1 MKSKILKQYG
11 GTESKAAKLLGLS
24 QQRINT
30 WPELMTKAQIDGVIA
45 ALIRKGMDV
54 PKWLR

>member
-1 MKSKILKQYG
+1 MKSKIFKQYG
-11 GTESKAAKLLGLS
+11 GTEAKVAKELGLS

-30 WPELMTKAQIDGVIA
+30 WPEQMTKAQIDGVIA
-45 ALIRKGMDV
+45 ALVRKGMEV